1 MSEQIEQRVVNIEN
15 LMSYMAET
23 QRMMAENIT
32 KLTDVQVELKRSQ
45 IVLEQKQIETDERF
59 NVLLS
64 EIRHLSKR
72 VNEE

>member
-1 MSEQIEQRVVNIEN
+1 MSEQIEQRVVNVEN
-15 LMSYMAET
+15 LMAYMAET

-32 KLTDVQVELKRSQ
+32 KLTDVQVELKQSQ
-45 IVLEQKQIETDERF
+45 VALEQKQAETDERF
-59 NVLLS
+59 NILLA